1 MKSDIKCSR
10 CGFKQAE
17 YFMHRVPDVH
27 CTNMYKCLVR
37 RMERVEEHIE
47 GLNAKANHNIRAI
60 QTLEATKVPLDL
72 RGKEMKV
79 GGTD

>member
-10 CGFKQAE
+10 CGVMQAE
-17 YFMHRVPDVH
+17 YYMHRSPDVH

-37 RMERVEEHIE
+37 RMERVEECVKNQGSMLKEHD
-47 GLNAKANHNIRAI
+47 GKLWD
-60 QTLEATKVPLDL
+60 KVPLDL
-72 RGKEMKV
+72 RGKEVKV